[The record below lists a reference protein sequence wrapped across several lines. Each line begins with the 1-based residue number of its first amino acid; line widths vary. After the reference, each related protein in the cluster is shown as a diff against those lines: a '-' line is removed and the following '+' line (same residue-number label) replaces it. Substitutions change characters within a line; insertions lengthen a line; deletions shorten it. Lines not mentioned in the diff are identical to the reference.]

1 MSENNASFD
10 HVTVASGLIKQVV
23 AQVEALEEKKAEI
36 SSDIKETFDEARA
49 QGLDVAVLKQL
60 IRLRKKKKEEIEE
73 QEELLEIY
81 RRALE
86 Q

>member
-1 MSENNASFD
+1 MSDFYD
-10 HVTVASGLIKQVV
+10 VTVSAGLIKQVV
-23 AQVEALEEKKAEI
+23 SKIEYLEERKAEI
-36 SSDIKETFDEARA
+36 QSDIKEVFAEAKS
-49 QGLDVAVLKQL
+49 QGLDVQVLKQL
-60 IRLRKKKKEEIEE
+60 IRIRKKKKEEIEE

>member
-1 MSENNASFD
+1 MVD
-10 HVTVASGLIKQVV
+10 TTVAAGLIKQVV
-23 AQVEALEEKKAEI
+23 SKIETLEEQK
-36 SSDIKETFDEARA
+36 STLLSDIRETFAEAKA
-49 QGLDVAVLKQL
+49 QGLDVVTLRQL
-60 IRLRKKKKEEIEE
+60 IKLRKKKKEEVAE

>member
-1 MSENNASFD
+1 MNESKFD
-10 HVTVASGLIKQVV
+10 HITVAAGLIKQVV
-23 AQVEALEEKKAEI
+23 AQVEALEEKKNEI
-36 SSDIKETFDEARA
+36 MTDIKETFDEARA
-49 QGLDVAVLKQL
+49 QGLDVSVLKQL

-86 Q
+86 QQS

>member
-1 MSENNASFD
+1 MSEFD
-10 HVTVASGLIKQVV
+10 KITVAAGLIKQVV
-23 AQVEALEEKKAEI
+23 AQIETLEERKAEI
-36 SSDIKETFDEARA
+36 MTDIKETFAEAKA

-60 IRLRKKKKEEIEE
+60 IKLRKRKQEEVAEE
-73 QEELLEIY
+73 EELLEIY

>member
-1 MSENNASFD
+1 MSSFD
-10 HVTVASGLIKQVV
+10 NVTVAAGLIKQVV
-23 AQVEALEEKKAEI
+23 SQIENLEEQKAQI
-36 SSDIKETFDEARA
+36 LADIRDAYAEAKA
-49 QGLDVAVLKQL
+49 QGLDIATLRQL
-60 IRLRKKKKEEIEE
+60 IRLRKRKKEEVKE

>member
-1 MSENNASFD
+1 MID
-10 HVTVASGLIKQVV
+10 TTVTAGLIKQVV
-23 AQVEALEEKKAEI
+23 SKIEALEEQK
-36 SSDIKETFDEARA
+36 STLLSDIRETFAEAKA
-49 QGLDVAVLKQL
+49 QGLDVATLRQL
-60 IRLRKKKKEEIEE
+60 IRLRKKKKEEVAE

>member
-1 MSENNASFD
+1 MNTFD
-10 HVTVASGLIKQVV
+10 NVTVSAGLIKQVV
-23 AQVEALEEKKAEI
+23 SQIETLEERKSQI
-36 SSDIKETFDEARA
+36 LSDIRDTFAEAKA
-49 QGLDVAVLKQL
+49 QGLDVATLRQL
-60 IRLRKKKKEEIEE
+60 IKLRKMKKEDVEE

>member
-1 MSENNASFD
+1 MVD
-10 HVTVASGLIKQVV
+10 TTVATGLIKQVV
-23 AQVEALEEKKAEI
+23 SKIETLEEQK
-36 SSDIKETFDEARA
+36 STLLSDIRETFAEAKA
-49 QGLDVAVLKQL
+49 QGLDVATLRQL
-60 IRLRKKKKEEIEE
+60 IKLRKKKKEEVAE

>member
-1 MSENNASFD
+1 MSNFD
-10 HVTVASGLIKQVV
+10 SVTVSAGLIKQVV
-23 AQVEALEEKKAEI
+23 SQIETLEERKSEILNDIRDTFAEA
-36 SSDIKETFDEARA
+36 KA
-49 QGLDVAVLKQL
+49 QGLDVATLRQL
-60 IRLRKKKKEEIEE
+60 IKLRKKKKEDIEE

>member
-1 MSENNASFD
+1 MID
-10 HVTVASGLIKQVV
+10 TTVTAGLIKQVV
-23 AQVEALEEKKAEI
+23 SKIEALEEQK
-36 SSDIKETFDEARA
+36 STLLSDIRETFAEAKA
-49 QGLDVAVLKQL
+49 QGLDVATLRQL
-60 IRLRKKKKEEIEE
+60 IKLRKKKKDEVAE

>member
-1 MSENNASFD
+1 MSDFYD
-10 HVTVASGLIKQVV
+10 VTVSAGLIKQVV
-23 AQVEALEEKKAEI
+23 SKVENLEERKAEI
-36 SSDIKETFDEARA
+36 QTDIKEVFAEAKA
-49 QGLDVAVLKQL
+49 QGLDVQVLKQL
-60 IRLRKKKKEEIEE
+60 IKIRKKKKEEVEE

>member
-1 MSENNASFD
+1 MSNFD
-10 HVTVASGLIKQVV
+10 SITVSAGLIKQVV
-23 AQVEALEEKKAEI
+23 SQIEALEEREKEI
-36 SSDIKETFDEARA
+36 LNDKRDIFSEAKA
-49 QGLDVAVLKQL
+49 QGLDVATLKQL
-60 IRLRKKKKEEIEE
+60 IKLRKRKKEDIEE

>member
-1 MSENNASFD
+1 MVD
-10 HVTVASGLIKQVV
+10 TTVASGLIKQVV
-23 AQVEALEEKKAEI
+23 SKIEMLEEQKSALL
-36 SSDIKETFDEARA
+36 SDIRETFAEAKA
-49 QGLDVAVLKQL
+49 QGLDVATLRQL
-60 IRLRKKKKEEIEE
+60 IKLRKKKKEEVAE

>member
-1 MSENNASFD
+1 MSNFD
-10 HVTVASGLIKQVV
+10 NVTVAAGLIKQVV
-23 AQVEALEEKKAEI
+23 AQIETLEERKSAI
-36 SSDIKETFDEARA
+36 QTDMRETFAEAKA
-49 QGLDVAVLKQL
+49 QGLDVATLKQL
-60 IRLRKKKKEEIEE
+60 IKLRKKKKEEIEE

>member
-1 MSENNASFD
+1 MVD
-10 HVTVASGLIKQVV
+10 TTVAAGLIKQVV
-23 AQVEALEEKKAEI
+23 SKIETLEEQK
-36 SSDIKETFDEARA
+36 STLLSDIRETFAEAKA
-49 QGLDVAVLKQL
+49 QGLDVATLRQL
-60 IRLRKKKKEEIEE
+60 IKLRKKKKEEVAE

>member
-1 MSENNASFD
+1 MVD
-10 HVTVASGLIKQVV
+10 TTVAAGLIKQVV
-23 AQVEALEEKKAEI
+23 SKIETLEEQKSALL
-36 SSDIKETFDEARA
+36 SDIRETFAEAKA
-49 QGLDVAVLKQL
+49 QGLDVATLRQL
-60 IRLRKKKKEEIEE
+60 IKLRKKKKEEVAE

>member
-1 MSENNASFD
+1 MNNFD
-10 HVTVASGLIKQVV
+10 NITVAAGLIKQVV
-23 AQVEALEEKKAEI
+23 SQIETLEERKAEI
-36 SSDIKETFDEARA
+36 QTDIRETFAQAKA
-49 QGLDVAVLKQL
+49 QGLDVATLKQL
-60 IRLRKKKKEEIEE
+60 IKIRKKKKEEVAE

>member
-1 MSENNASFD
+1 MSEFD
-10 HVTVASGLIKQVV
+10 NITVAAGLIKQVV
-23 AQVEALEEKKAEI
+23 SQIEALEEKKAEI
-36 SSDIKETFDEARA
+36 MTDIKETFAEAKA
-49 QGLDVAVLKQL
+49 QGLDTAVLKQL
-60 IRLRKKKKEEIEE
+60 IKLRKRKQEEVEE

>member
-1 MSENNASFD
+1 MVD
-10 HVTVASGLIKQVV
+10 TTVAAGLVKQVV
-23 AQVEALEEKKAEI
+23 SKIETLEEQK
-36 SSDIKETFDEARA
+36 STLLGDIRETFAEAKA
-49 QGLDVAVLKQL
+49 QGLDVATLRQL
-60 IRLRKKKKEEIEE
+60 IKLRKKKKEEVAE